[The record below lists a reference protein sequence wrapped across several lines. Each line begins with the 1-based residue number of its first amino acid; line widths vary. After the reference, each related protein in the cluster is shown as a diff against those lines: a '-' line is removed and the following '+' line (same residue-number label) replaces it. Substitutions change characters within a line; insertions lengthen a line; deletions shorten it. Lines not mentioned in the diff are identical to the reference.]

1 MYVYVCGNS
10 SIILLVSFLISSSSS
25 SSSSFFSRCLV
36 FIFFFVIYYYYYYF
50 FPFSFNCNTYSVRL
64 RLILRVVFLKGIISE
79 HGTDSLEHRAISR
92 FFFFFLFFF
101 YQRSSSKVK
110 PPHAY
115 SIFCRSYAA
124 QSVGRNNNFSAWK
137 TFISSHSPTLY

>member
-25 SSSSFFSRCLV
+25 SSSFFPVVSHL
-36 FIFFFVIYYYYYYF
+36 FFFFVIYYYYYFF

-64 RLILRVVFLKGIISE
+64 RLILRVVFLKGIVSE

-92 FFFFFLFFF
+92 FFFFFLFFYF
-101 YQRSSSKVK
+101 INV
-110 PPHAY
+110 PP
-115 SIFCRSYAA
+115 I
-124 QSVGRNNNFSAWK
+124 K
-137 TFISSHSPTLY
+137 

>member
-25 SSSSFFSRCLV
+25 SSSSSFFPVVSHL
-36 FIFFFVIYYYYYYF
+36 FFFFRYLLLLLFF

-64 RLILRVVFLKGIISE
+64 RLILRVVFLKGIVSE

-92 FFFFFLFFF
+92 FFFFFSFFLL
-101 YQRSSSKVK
+101 S
-110 PPHAY
+110 
-115 SIFCRSYAA
+115 
-124 QSVGRNNNFSAWK
+124 
-137 TFISSHSPTLY
+137 TFLL